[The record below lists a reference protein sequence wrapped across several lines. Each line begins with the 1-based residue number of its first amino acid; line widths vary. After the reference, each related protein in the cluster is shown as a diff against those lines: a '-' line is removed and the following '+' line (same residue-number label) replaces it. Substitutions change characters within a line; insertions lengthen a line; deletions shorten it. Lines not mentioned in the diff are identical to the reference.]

1 MKYTGN
7 PENSSYYYHFS
18 PTSASTVVT
27 SSSSKGG
34 SLLPFNLNSLPLR
47 LVTQTCDPKRS
58 RSPAPGRVSDRRPP
72 RCRWLPFLRRIPG
85 VAMTKLFSPRRLYC
99 CCCCCCGGTSHTH
112 HHQHRHVWRKTVVF
126 GVFVFSLYFALLSF
140 VSFLAVSNHQ
150 GGLGRAGNGGGVGMG
165 GSRGPSAYLSPHQ
178 LTLKVH
184 ITTCLKWNDDG
195 AWSSLLQ

>member
-1 MKYTGN
+1 
-7 PENSSYYYHFS
+7 
-18 PTSASTVVT
+18 
-27 SSSSKGG
+27 
-34 SLLPFNLNSLPLR
+34 
-47 LVTQTCDPKRS
+47 
-58 RSPAPGRVSDRRPP
+58 
-72 RCRWLPFLRRIPG
+72 
-85 VAMTKLFSPRRLYC
+85 MTKLFSPRRLYC

-178 LTLKVH
+178 LTLKVWDGWWGWVKKDR
-184 ITTCLKWNDDG
+184 TTTSWDPGGTPWVLFAFKYSCHGGIHTTQDPIVLRNT
-195 AWSSLLQ
+195 AAPATSHNSL